1 MAPMTK
7 TVLVG
12 AGAMGE
18 AILAGL
24 LKSGRPADSLIV
36 VEKRAERAEELAT
49 AHGVTVSGDLA
60 AVAGADQVVLA
71 VKPQDLFAVLD
82 EASSHLAAGQTVISI
97 AAGVTI
103 ASIEARVPAG
113 VAVVRVMPNT
123 PALVSEGISALSGGL
138 AATGAQVAAAE
149 ELMSACGT
157 VVVVPEKQMDAVTAV
172 SGSGPAYVFYVIDA
186 MVEAGVHL
194 GLPRPTAH
202 QLAVQTVLGSAVMAR
217 DTGTHPAILREQVTS
232 PAGTTAAALRQLD
245 ERGVRAAFLAA
256 LEACRDRSAEL
267 AGS

>member
-1 MAPMTK
+1 MTK

-24 LKSGRPADSLIV
+24 LKSGRPAESLVV
-36 VEKRAERAEELAT
+36 VEKRAERAAELVA
-49 AHGVTVSGDLA
+49 AHGVDVTGDLT
-60 AVAGADQVVLA
+60 AVADADQVLLA
-71 VKPQDLFAVLD
+71 VKPQDLFTVLD
-82 EASSHLAAGQTVISI
+82 ALAPSLSAGQTLISI

-103 ASIEARVPAG
+103 ASIEAKVPAG

-123 PALVSEGISALSGGL
+123 PALVAEGISALSGGS
-138 AATGAQVAAAE
+138 AATAEHIAAAE
-149 ELMSACGT
+149 ELMSACGA

-172 SGSGPAYVFYVIDA
+172 SGSGPAYVFYVIEA

-194 GLPRPTAH
+194 GLPRTTAH

-217 DTGTHPAILREQVTS
+217 DTGTHPTVLREQVTS
-232 PAGTTAAALRQLD
+232 PGGTTAAALRQLD

-256 LEACRDRSAEL
+256 LEACADRSAEL

>member
-1 MAPMTK
+1 MAAMTL

-24 LKSGRPADSLIV
+24 LKAGRPVESLLV
-36 VEKRAERAEELAT
+36 VEKRAERAAELT
-49 AHGVTVSGDLA
+49 ERHGVRVADDLA
-60 AVAGADQVVLA
+60 VVAGATQVLLA
-71 VKPQDLFAVLD
+71 VKPQDLFTVVD
-82 EASSHLAAGQTVISI
+82 ELAPQLSASQTVISI

-103 ASIEARVPAG
+103 AAIEARVPKG
-113 VAVVRVMPNT
+113 VAVIRVMPNT
-123 PALVSEGISALSGGL
+123 PALVSEGVSALSGGSS
-138 AATGAQVAAAE
+138 ASPEQVAAAE
-149 ELMSACGT
+149 ELMASCGS
-157 VVVVPEKQMDAVTAV
+157 VVVVPEKQMDAVTAL

-194 GLPRPTAH
+194 GLPRATAH
-202 QLAVQTVLGSAVMAR
+202 DMAVQTVLGSAVMVR
-217 DTGTHPAILREQVTS
+217 ETGTHPAVLREAVTS

-256 LEACRDRSAEL
+256 LEAARDRSAEL

>member
-1 MAPMTK
+1 MPPMTL

-24 LKSGRPADSLIV
+24 LKAGRPAESLLVI
-36 VEKRAERAEELAT
+36 EKRAERAAELAEV
-49 AHGVTVSGDLA
+49 HGVRVSDELSS
-60 AVAGADQVVLA
+60 VAGATQVVLA
-71 VKPQDLFAVLD
+71 VKPQDLFAVADDLAPHLS
-82 EASSHLAAGQTVISI
+82 ASQLVISI

-103 ASIEARVPAG
+103 AQIEARVPKG
-113 VAVVRVMPNT
+113 VGVVRVMPNT
-123 PALVSEGISALSGGL
+123 PALVGEGVSALSVGASVSDDQ
-138 AATGAQVAAAE
+138 AAGAE
-149 ELMSACGT
+149 ELMRSCGA

-194 GLPRPTAH
+194 GLPRATAH
-202 QLAVQTVLGSAVMAR
+202 DLAVQTVLGSAAMAR
-217 DTGTHPAILREQVTS
+217 ETGIHPAVLRENVTS

-256 LEACRDRSAEL
+256 LEAARDRSVEL
-267 AGS
+267 SGS